1 MKPRIVVPILI
12 VVVIL
17 FAVVRLYNPKPD
29 QPPVQAQVPVRV
41 VEKVWQEYTSPSSRF
56 STSFPELPQR
66 VVGVRPTSTAKE
78 EIRYESFLSMA
89 KSGSILMI
97 NVIDYPPS
105 VDVTD
110 SKGVLKAAAE
120 EILGSN
126 PTNQMLKS
134 EAGVSLGYPS
144 MDFTIGN
151 KDATVQGRDILEG
164 HTLFVLT
171 VADHD
176 PRVASTLFNKMA
188 DSFRITE

>member
-1 MKPRIVVPILI
+1 MKLRIVVLILVAI
-12 VVVIL
+12 VIL
-17 FAVVRLYNPKPD
+17 FAVSRLYSPKTH
-29 QPPVQAQVPVRV
+29 QPPVQPPVRT
-41 VEKVWQEYTSPSSRF
+41 VEKVWQEYASPSNRF
-56 STSFPELPQR
+56 GVSLPELPQR
-66 VVGVRPTSTAKE
+66 VVGVRPVPTSKE
-78 EIRYESFLSMA
+78 EIRYETYLSMT

-110 SKGVLKAAAE
+110 SKGVLKAAADD
-120 EILGSN
+120 ILGSN
-126 PTNQMLKS
+126 PLNQMLKS
-134 EAGVSLGYPS
+134 EVGVSLGYPS

-151 KDATVQGRDILEG
+151 KEATVQGRDVLKG

-188 DSFRITE
+188 DSFRISE

>member
-1 MKPRIVVPILI
+1 MRLRVVALI
-12 VVVIL
+12 FVAVVVL
-17 FAVVRLYNPKPD
+17 FAVSRLYNPKPL
-29 QPPVQAQVPVRV
+29 QPTIQAPVPTI
-41 VEKVWQEYTSPSSRF
+41 EKAWQEYSSPSNRF
-56 STSFPELPQR
+56 SASLPELPQR
-66 VVGVRPTSTAKE
+66 VVGVRPMPTAKE
-78 EIRYESFLSMA
+78 EIRYETFLSMT

-110 SKGVLKAAAE
+110 SKGVLKAAAD

-126 PTNQMLKS
+126 PMNQMLKS
-134 EAGVSLGYPS
+134 EVGVSLGYPS
-144 MDFTIGN
+144 MDFTISN
-151 KDATVQGRDILEG
+151 KEATVQGRDVLKG

-188 DSFRITE
+188 DSFRINE

>member
-1 MKPRIVVPILI
+1 MVALILI
-12 VVVIL
+12 VVVTL
-17 FAVVRLYNPKPD
+17 FAVARLYNPKPN
-29 QPPVQAQVPVRV
+29 QPQVQAPVPVRA
-41 VEKVWQEYTSPSSRF
+41 VEKVWQDYTPPSNRF
-56 STSFPELPQR
+56 SVSLPELPQR
-66 VVGVRPTSTAKE
+66 VVGVRPTPTAKD

-89 KSGSILMI
+89 KNGSILMI

>member
-1 MKPRIVVPILI
+1 MKLRLVALILI
-12 VVVIL
+12 TIVTL
-17 FAVVRLYNPKPD
+17 FAVSRLWSPKPQ
-29 QPPVQAQVPVRV
+29 QPPVQPSVRAI
-41 VEKVWQEYTSPSSRF
+41 EKVWHEYSSPSNRF
-56 STSFPELPQR
+56 SVNLPELPQH
-66 VVGVRPTSTAKE
+66 VVGVRPMPTAKE
-78 EIRYESFLSMA
+78 EIRYETFLSMS
-89 KSGSILMI
+89 KSGSILLI

-151 KDATVQGRDILEG
+151 KDATVQGRDILKG
-164 HTLFVLT
+164 HTLFVLS